1 MAMIDNLNW
10 RCFIALEEELVNT
23 QNFVEIHK
31 SNYKTFSIK
40 YRSIIMQA
48 CSEIEIIY
56 KKVCGI
62 DHANKADMKT
72 YRDFIK
78 NNHHQDFFNIEV
90 LIPIYNEKLKPWFVC
105 AEDRSPEFW
114 SAYNTIKHQGK
125 LEEATL
131 ENAISSLADLFSLL
145 LLWYF
150 KSHGREFSGNE
161 AISLP
166 KLFNYPGLSPT
177 FIVTEDSHNIK
188 IPGFEAVKELA

>member
-1 MAMIDNLNW
+1 MTTIDNLNW
-10 RCFIALEEELVNT
+10 RCFLALEEELANT
-23 QNFVEIHK
+23 QNFVEIQK
-31 SNYKTFSIK
+31 NNYKTFSIK

-56 KKVCGI
+56 KRICNIEPESKT
-62 DHANKADMKT
+62 DMKI
-72 YRDFIK
+72 YRDFII
-78 NNHHQDFFNIEV
+78 NNHHQDFFNVEV
-90 LIPIYNEKLKPWFVC
+90 LIPIYHEKLKPWLVC
-105 AEDRSPEFW
+105 TENKSPEFW
-114 SAYNTIKHQGK
+114 RAYNVIKHQGK

-131 ENAISSLADLFSLL
+131 ENAINSLAGLFSLL

-188 IPGFEAVKELA
+188 IPGFEAAKELA